1 VINPPSNEI
10 KRDEKGDIVY
20 QYFSETVI
28 VNCNSVYIYPDD
40 FSLSVK
46 TEMDIRHRGI
56 FTVPIYSAAIEMGFD
71 FNPFGAL
78 DTLTKRETLH
88 WDRSEVRVYPSRN
101 RALRGAAQLRS
112 QTASFKIEILVLKGE
127 KSAGL
132 KPDLVTRGMAHR
144 SR

>member
-1 VINPPSNEI
+1 MKKEI
-10 KRDEKGDIVY
+10 SFISTFFK
-20 QYFSETVI
+20 TVI

-40 FSLSVK
+40 FFSLSVK

-88 WDRSEVRVYPSRN
+88 WDRSEVRVCPNRN
-101 RALRGAAQLRS
+101 RALRSAAQLRS
-112 QTASFKIEILVLKGE
+112 QTASFTIEILVLKGE

-132 KPDLVTRGMAHR
+132 
-144 SR
+144 